1 MELIKNFVVTLVTTL
16 IFITAVELIGPD
28 NSMKKYLKFVLGLI
42 LIAVILNPI
51 IKFFTK
57 GEVVLTEGIEKYSKD
72 IVNDTKEDKRLGD
85 NKKIREE
92 SFKNNFNKNC
102 VSLLDKEF
110 DNFNFHCD
118 VDCDVD
124 FTNMGY
130 KVIKLKIGVQEKGI
144 KKIEK
149 VDLGKKPETEKTEDS
164 TQKKIKKFL
173 SEELDIEED
182 KIEVHYS

>member
-16 IFITAVELIGPD
+16 IFITAIELIGPD

-51 IKFFTK
+51 IQFLTNGKT
-57 GEVVLTEGIEKYSKD
+57 VLTAGIDKYSKEITSD
-72 IVNDTKEDKRLGD
+72 NKDEKRLEE

-92 SFKNNFNKNC
+92 SFKSNFNKNC
-102 VSLLDKEF
+102 VSLLNKEF
-110 DNFNFHCD
+110 DNYSFSSD
-118 VDCDVD
+118 VDCEVD
-124 FTNMGY
+124 FTNMSF
-130 KVIKLKIGVQEKGI
+130 KVTKLKIEAQEKGV
-144 KKIEK
+144 KKVEK
-149 VDLGKKPETEKTEDS
+149 VDLEKNTEEEKSEDG

-173 SEELDIEED
+173 SEELDIGED